1 MSKATELRKKIETE
15 RNGVSQER
23 LVGTNERLRAD
34 HISMMELLN
43 KTVNS
48 NMQLESEL
56 SNLRKMLGNEKS
68 TLSLDEANAEIKM
81 LKQNVSDLQNVVD
94 SLKNEKQSIQIN
106 CDEQIKVYLTLF
118 LNAIVF

>member
-94 SLKNEKQSIQIN
+94 SLKNEKQSLQIN